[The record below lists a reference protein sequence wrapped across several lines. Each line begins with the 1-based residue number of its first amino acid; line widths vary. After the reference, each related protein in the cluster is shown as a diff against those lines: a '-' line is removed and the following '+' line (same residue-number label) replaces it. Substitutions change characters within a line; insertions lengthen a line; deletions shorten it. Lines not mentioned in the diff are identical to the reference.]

1 MSENPQSE
9 NSGKMGALRTII
21 ETFFSKNITSG
32 ADDGSKLSVGLVF
45 LFIVLAYALFMCIRA
60 IIIIF

>member
-1 MSENPQSE
+1 MSENTNQE
-9 NSGKMGALRTII
+9 NSGMMGAVRSII
-21 ETFFSKNITSG
+21 ETFFSKNITNG

-45 LFIVLAYALFMCIRA
+45 LFIVLAYALFMCIRS